1 MSLIYQKTNYENE
14 NKIKFIKNILKHDKY
29 EINKNENKI
38 SSSSN
43 NFYHIHSAIVSNVEN
58 VEKNI
63 NIKKNILSS
72 SNLLGSDCNYVI
84 NSNNG
89 SNMFA
94 LYSKNGNQKMNENL
108 SLINSQ
114 NSNDNQ
120 KFLSLVESQNLNE
133 NNQNLNENHQ
143 NLNENNQ
150 NENENLQNLNEN
162 NQNENENNQN
172 LNENNQNLN
181 ENHLNEND
189 YFQNENDENENE
201 NNQNENENNQ
211 NEEDTVENEND
222 ENENNQNENKITN
235 INDIIKNSLKKYSNK
250 LFDDNKGAFLK
261 NFPFNEIKII
271 ENKEDENKKIIYK
284 NEKNQIIMNILFKIT
299 LEIDNYKWKFI
310 PIENYKLE
318 EKIIEKY
325 SLNFIKK
332 TSIID
337 IKKDN

>member
-14 NKIKFIKNILKHDKY
+14 NKIKFIKNIIKHDKY

-43 NFYHIHSAIVSNVEN
+43 NFYHIHSAKVSNVEN

-63 NIKKNILSS
+63 NINSKLI
-72 SNLLGSDCNYVI
+72 GSDCNYAI

-120 KFLSLVESQNLNE
+120 KFLSLVESHLNE
-133 NNQNLNENHQ
+133 NNQNENENHQ

-172 LNENNQNLN
+172 LNENHQNLN

-189 YFQNENDENENE
+189 YFQ
-201 NNQNENENNQ
+201 
-211 NEEDTVENEND
+211 
-222 ENENNQNENKITN
+222 
-235 INDIIKNSLKKYSNK
+235 
-250 LFDDNKGAFLK
+250 
-261 NFPFNEIKII
+261 
-271 ENKEDENKKIIYK
+271 
-284 NEKNQIIMNILFKIT
+284 
-299 LEIDNYKWKFI
+299 
-310 PIENYKLE
+310 
-318 EKIIEKY
+318 
-325 SLNFIKK
+325 
-332 TSIID
+332 
-337 IKKDN
+337 

>member
-14 NKIKFIKNILKHDKY
+14 NKIKFIKNIIQHDKY

-43 NFYHIHSAIVSNVEN
+43 NFYHIQSAKVSNVEN

-63 NIKKNILSS
+63 NINSKLI
-72 SNLLGSDCNYVI
+72 GSDCNYAI

-133 NNQNLNENHQ
+133 NNQNENNQ

-172 LNENNQNLN
+172 LNENHQNLN

-189 YFQNENDENENE
+189 YFQ
-201 NNQNENENNQ
+201 
-211 NEEDTVENEND
+211 
-222 ENENNQNENKITN
+222 
-235 INDIIKNSLKKYSNK
+235 
-250 LFDDNKGAFLK
+250 
-261 NFPFNEIKII
+261 
-271 ENKEDENKKIIYK
+271 
-284 NEKNQIIMNILFKIT
+284 
-299 LEIDNYKWKFI
+299 
-310 PIENYKLE
+310 
-318 EKIIEKY
+318 
-325 SLNFIKK
+325 
-332 TSIID
+332 
-337 IKKDN
+337 